1 MAVSIGPELLADALL
16 RVLAERGLGDVPVSD
31 VERVALSLVRVEVA
45 LVSKEQLRGR
55 APQQLPAPVVVC
67 LPEHAFSEAA
77 TKVVVFGRS
86 GRHVVEVGSLE
97 DLVDLIAELAR
108 RP

>member
-1 MAVSIGPELLADALL
+1 MTVNIGPELLADALL

-31 VERVALSLVRVEVA
+31 VEGVALSLVQVEVA

-55 APQQLPAPVVVC
+55 APKELPAPVVVC

-77 TKVVVFGRS
+77 TKVAVFGRS
-86 GRHVVEVGSLE
+86 GRHVVEMGSLE
-97 DLVDLIAELAR
+97 DLVDLVAELVR